1 MRILRQPPYLSWMER
16 DASEGVTAV
25 AQKMA
30 GGAEEAAFR
39 VCEATAGGMQASCI
53 IVFRYLN

>member
-1 MRILRQPPYLSWMER
+1 MER
-16 DASEGVTAV
+16 DASEGVTPV